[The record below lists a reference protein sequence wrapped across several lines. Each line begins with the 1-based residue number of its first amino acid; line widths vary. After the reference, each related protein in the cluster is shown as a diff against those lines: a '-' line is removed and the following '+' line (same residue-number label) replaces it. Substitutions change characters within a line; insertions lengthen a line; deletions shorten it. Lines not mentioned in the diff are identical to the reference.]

1 VSRDIT
7 EDISSVDTITGDIR
21 TGGEQVQIS
30 AAELSKLAEE
40 LKGLVGQFK
49 I

>member
-1 VSRDIT
+1 MNEMSA
-7 EDISSVDTITGDIR
+7 SSS
-21 TGGEQVQIS
+21 QVHLS
-30 AAELSKLAEE
+30 AQELSKLSEN